1 MCARF
6 EALKGKICAH
16 ACKIHLLEQ
25 KWLLNEKICQFLLKS
40 SLGLSMELSLGV
52 SSKRNGCFIMKKE
65 DLKRKIN
72 VILGEEKEERFLEV
86 PAQVPALMILHERS
100 HRHLGLTSS
109 WKGTERT
116 LHFKDITL
124 LFVSFTAS
132 DKKFAIIFSWYQ
144 QHGIAQYDTDRSSL
158 EEAKWF
164 TGIKFVHI
172 CIIHEVAGKKKT
184 T

>member
-132 DKKFAIIFSWYQ
+132 DKKFAIIL
-144 QHGIAQYDTDRSSL
+144 TSSIML
-158 EEAKWF
+158 NNMDERPKCEKRNHQNPR
-164 TGIKFVHI
+164 G
-172 CIIHEVAGKKKT
+172 
-184 T
+184 